1 MRQMLSPR
9 RRSRRAF
16 VVASMPVGEDAGA
29 QTTAPAASAKP
40 DIRPATPRAA
50 GRVGRP
56 MRLRGTVTPAGRG
69 RRVSLQIARPAGWKT
84 IARTRTRAG
93 GRYALRLRPRQAFSA
108 RARVAARAPGG
119 RRAWR
124 NLGRLE
130 IYRVAAASWYGPGL
144 YGGSLACG
152 GRLAPGTLG
161 VAHKT
166 LPCGSRIS
174 LRLGG
179 RSVRVAVVDRGPYVG
194 AREFDLTAATRARL
208 GFAHGTVWVAH

>member
-1 MRQMLSPR
+1 MRQMLSR
-9 RRSRRAF
+9 AGGLAGAF

-69 RRVSLQIARPAGWKT
+69 QRVSLQVSRPAGWKT
-84 IARTRTRAG
+84 IARSRTRAG

-119 RRAWR
+119 RRGWR

-144 YGGSLACG
+144 YGNRTGCG
-152 GRLAPGTLG
+152 GTLTTESVG
-161 VAHKT
+161 VAHRS
-166 LPCGSRIS
+166 LPAGRESRSCIAA
-174 LRLGG
+174 
-179 RSVRVAVVDRGPYVG
+179 VACACR
-194 AREFDLTAATRARL
+194 
-208 GFAHGTVWVAH
+208 